1 MSGPVVY
8 IIDDD
13 PSYLRAVSR
22 LLRATGLPVVIHTS
36 AVEFLADLK
45 PEAAGCVLTDLQM
58 PDMDGMA
65 LQAALHQ
72 AGSLLPIVFL
82 TGHGNIPAS
91 VQAMR
96 HGAEDF
102 LTKQARKEDL
112 IAAVNRAL
120 SRNEQAIAEQE
131 RRRTL
136 RARFELL
143 TDREMEV
150 LQHVLSGEL
159 NKQIAD
165 KLDIHERTVKLH
177 RTSITTKLMVP
188 SVAELARLV
197 QAAGLFPHLWHS
209 GTSSGQPAPPDFP
222 KGQ

>member
-1 MSGPVVY
+1 MNGPVVY

-13 PSYLRAVSR
+13 ASYLRAVSR
-22 LLRATGLPVVIHTS
+22 FLRAAGFQVVIHTS
-36 AVEFLADLK
+36 AVEFLTDLK
-45 PEAAGCVLTDLQM
+45 PEAAGCVITDLQM
-58 PDMDGMA
+58 PGMDGMA

-120 SRNEQAIAEQE
+120 SRNEQAIAEHE
-131 RRRTL
+131 RQRAL
-136 RARFELL
+136 RARFALL

-150 LQHVLSGEL
+150 
-159 NKQIAD
+159 
-165 KLDIHERTVKLH
+165 
-177 RTSITTKLMVP
+177 
-188 SVAELARLV
+188 
-197 QAAGLFPHLWHS
+197 
-209 GTSSGQPAPPDFP
+209 
-222 KGQ
+222 